1 MTTVLADAR
10 AGVMVADTLCLYGDR
25 KLYGRKVTRINGLL
39 VATAGSSADGDSF
52 LEWVKNGRHGKPP
65 RMSNFEALILSSEG
79 VHLVQ
84 GDCRAVRVERGFD
97 AIGTGGQV
105 ALGALV
111 AGAGPREAVRIACE
125 LDAGSGGKIEVFKLR
140 GGE

>member
-25 KLYGRKVTRINGLL
+25 KLYGRKVYKINGLL
-39 VATAGSSADGDSF
+39 VATAGSVADGDAF
-52 LEWVKNGRHGKPP
+52 LEWVRTGRHGKPP
-65 RMSNFEALILSSEG
+65 RLNSFEALILSPEG
-79 VHLVQ
+79 VHLIAT
-84 GDCRAVRVERGFD
+84 DCRAVKVERGFD
-97 AIGTGGQV
+97 AIGSGAQV

>member
-1 MTTVLADAR
+1 MATENFTGARLLGSMAFWWLLPGPVRTATPSLSGAIANGGAILAAQ
-10 AGVMVADTLCLYGDR
+10 AMA
-25 KLYGRKVTRINGLL
+25 
-39 VATAGSSADGDSF
+39 
-52 LEWVKNGRHGKPP
+52 GRHGKPP